1 MLLKS
6 YHHLHPLFKVQSPF
20 VHRIDEV
27 NNFKFFE
34 MVVNTSDLTK
44 ELINRKLLIFKKYL
58 LDAKDIKCPLK
69 WWKKHE
75 TMLSSIGFLIKQILG
90 IIGSQIEMKN
100 VFSLIKIL
108 INLKR
113 CRLQLDNLEK
123 WIFMNKNWLNDARM
137 ACKPLNNL
145 VTLINSK
152 LDLKQELNEFESS
165 FEQHEWIERD
175 LI

>member
-1 MLLKS
+1 
-6 YHHLHPLFKVQSPF
+6 
-20 VHRIDEV
+20 
-27 NNFKFFE
+27 
-34 MVVNTSDLTK
+34 
-44 ELINRKLLIFKKYL
+44 
-58 LDAKDIKCPLK
+58 
-69 WWKKHE
+69 
-75 TMLSSIGFLIKQILG
+75 
-90 IIGSQIEMKN
+90 MKN

-152 LDLKQELNEFESS
+152 LDLKQELNEFECS